1 MAIFC
6 LARNVV
12 VRGGVVAAILLTVSP
27 GSRAQDPLHAW
38 AGGVDPAALET
49 WVNARLAAVK
59 ADIDKVT
66 AVTGEHTVANTVRSY
81 DDALNELNLAGN
93 EAYLMYAVGDAAPL
107 RDKGQALVA
116 KISSVQTDLSL
127 NQAVYKALAAVPLPA
142 NDPATK
148 HYVERALLEY
158 RLAGVDKDDA
168 TRAKLRQLQ
177 DKITEQSLIFGR
189 NVADGKL
196 EISATKVE
204 LDGMPEDY
212 IARHKP
218 KADGTYTLNTDSPD
232 STDWIACRSTG
243 TRSVTDM
250 PRSLRQPGTRCC
262 SLPGPRGSSSTRL
275 TPLRRWLR

>member
-1 MAIFC
+1 LAAYRTLFRSTLIVNCC
-6 LARNVV
+6 LA
-12 VRGGVVAAILLTVSP
+12 LTSVSVQ
-27 GSRAQDPLHAW
+27 AQDPLHAW
-38 AGGVDPAALET
+38 AGGADPAALET

-59 ADIDKVT
+59 ADTDKVT
-66 AVTGEHTVANTVRSY
+66 AVQGEHTVANTVRPY

-142 NDPATK
+142 DDPATK

-177 DKITEQSLIFGR
+177 DKITEQSLVFGDE
-189 NVADGKL
+189 VGA
-196 EISATKVE
+196 
-204 LDGMPEDY
+204 
-212 IARHKP
+212 
-218 KADGTYTLNTDSPD
+218 
-232 STDWIACRSTG
+232 
-243 TRSVTDM
+243 
-250 PRSLRQPGTRCC
+250 
-262 SLPGPRGSSSTRL
+262 
-275 TPLRRWLR
+275 